1 MEFDHNTAN
10 YRLSQRQCLSCLM
23 LFVYVCSML
32 EAQLVLL
39 VAVGLSDTVE
49 RMYLA
54 KGDELSSESQIKI
67 ICTVKK

>member
-1 MEFDHNTAN
+1 
-10 YRLSQRQCLSCLM
+10 
-23 LFVYVCSML
+23 ML

-39 VAVGLSDTVE
+39 VAVGLSDRVE